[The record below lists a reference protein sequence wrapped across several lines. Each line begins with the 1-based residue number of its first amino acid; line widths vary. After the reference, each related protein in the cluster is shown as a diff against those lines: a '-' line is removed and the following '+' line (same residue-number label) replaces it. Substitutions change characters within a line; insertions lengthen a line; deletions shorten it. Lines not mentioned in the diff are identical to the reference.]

1 MTTLL
6 EDLRLALREI
16 CGSIGLSR
24 TATTVVPL
32 IVLGLALNVAALS
45 VTESMHHV
53 KHPAARR
60 RAQTAWRSAARTE
73 MKVMKCVVI
82 STLKKMGTNQKRLCR
97 AQQWM
102 VARRTQMTGYDIK
115 VGVLWAAPG
124 GQEGCDVTIAGSPVR
139 KIAIA
144 VAQC

>member
-6 EDLRLALREI
+6 EDLRLALRQI
-16 CGSIGLSR
+16 CGSIGLSH

-32 IVLGLALNVAALS
+32 VVLGLALNVAALS
-45 VTESMHHV
+45 VAESMRHV
-53 KHPAARR
+53 RHPAQRQVR
-60 RAQTAWRSAARTE
+60 MAWRSAARTE
-73 MKVMKCVVI
+73 MKVMKAVVT

-97 AQQWM
+97 VQQWM
-102 VARRTQMTGYDIK
+102 VARRTQVTGYDVK

-124 GQEGCDVTIAGSPVR
+124 IQEGCDVTIGSSPGR

-144 VAQC
+144 VVQC

>member
-32 IVLGLALNVAALS
+32 IVLGLALNFAALS

-53 KHPAARR
+53 RHPAQRR
-60 RAQTAWRSAARTE
+60 VQTAWRSAARTE

-97 AQQWM
+97 AEQWM
-102 VARRTQMTGYDIK
+102 VARRTQVTGYDIK

-124 GQEGCDVTIAGSPVR
+124 GQEGCDVTIASSPVR

-144 VAQC
+144 VVQC